1 MNLPSDTPRLPKLIF
16 LIGDALLLLAA
27 WYIADQSA
35 RPMAGLTLVAIAICV
50 AVAVVL
56 GAFPFVADYA
66 RRQDEALDN
75 RQRALQ
81 ALAATVTSSSEQIA
95 IAASGLDRLAGIA
108 QENFTQSDRVAQQI
122 REKMAEL
129 GTSLATARTEGAEEA
144 ARLEAVGKRV
154 AKLVADFEAAAARA
168 AVPPPPPPPIPAKR
182 DDDEAARLELVAR
195 RLAKLV
201 ADLEAASR
209 APDIARA
216 APPPPPIALEVPP
229 VLASQMV
236 EIRPAVASS
245 ASPFMTPPRPAA
257 RPAAPAPASA
267 AKPAP
272 PAGPAPAPAPS
283 PAPAPPPPAPAP
295 ASPPPAP
302 AAAATAPEAAP
313 QKRAPRKP
321 APAAP
326 AGQDLVLEAA
336 PAPDPD
342 SSPASPEVSEP
353 AISADGATRLVVTAY
368 IGIGNRLFIRGSGP
382 GLSWDRGMPLTF
394 VSIGK
399 WRWETN
405 DASAA
410 VKFRLYKNDEI
421 ECKALGERSVE
432 PGAQLHLTA
441 AF

>member
-35 RPMAGLTLVAIAICV
+35 RPMAGLTLVAIAVCV

-321 APAAP
+321 APSA
-326 AGQDLVLEAA
+326 
-336 PAPDPD
+336 
-342 SSPASPEVSEP
+342 P